1 MIYVPYSRSYKAML
15 VLKKV
20 SKSLY
25 VLQNILQKSVVLA
38 SLILLKFFL
47 IFWISFYCIFILI
60 VLKFL

>member
-20 SKSLY
+20 SKSWY

-38 SLILLKFFL
+38 SLILFKFFL